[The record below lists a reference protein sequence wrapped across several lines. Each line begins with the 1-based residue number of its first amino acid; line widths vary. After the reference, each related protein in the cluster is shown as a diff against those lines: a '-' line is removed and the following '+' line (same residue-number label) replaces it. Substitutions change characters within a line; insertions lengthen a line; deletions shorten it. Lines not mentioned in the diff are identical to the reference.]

1 MHNFSKVALL
11 LLIILNALT
20 KLFIR
25 FLAIGKPKRPACMA
39 VENKF
44 HSMCLMLIIQ
54 ENCIAKTGSHTS
66 MFFLHRE
73 MIVQTCISVTHTPT
87 QA

>member
-1 MHNFSKVALL
+1 LHNFSKVALL
-11 LLIILNALT
+11 LRILNALT

-44 HSMCLMLIIQ
+44 HSMCF
-54 ENCIAKTGSHTS
+54 NAYHTRKLYCKNWQPYLNVFS
-66 MFFLHRE
+66 
-73 MIVQTCISVTHTPT
+73 P
-87 QA
+87 